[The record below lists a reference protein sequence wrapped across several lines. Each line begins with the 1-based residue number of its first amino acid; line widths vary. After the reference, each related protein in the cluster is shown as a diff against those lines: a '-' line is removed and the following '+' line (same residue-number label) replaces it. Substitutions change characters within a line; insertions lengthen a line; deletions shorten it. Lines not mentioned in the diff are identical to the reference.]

1 MQTGTY
7 TKEIGEMTKPTG
19 RVYLLTLTMQG
30 MKEIGL
36 TILSMAT
43 VKKRGTTVPQDI
55 KVNFSKVKR
64 MVMVVLTGKMEVI
77 MKVSL

>member
-1 MQTGTY
+1 
-7 TKEIGEMTKPTG
+7 
-19 RVYLLTLTMQG
+19 MQG